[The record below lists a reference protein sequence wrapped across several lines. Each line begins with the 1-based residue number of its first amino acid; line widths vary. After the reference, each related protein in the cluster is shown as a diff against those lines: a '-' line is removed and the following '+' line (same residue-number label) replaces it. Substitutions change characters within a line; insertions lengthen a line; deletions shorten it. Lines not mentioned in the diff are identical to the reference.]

1 MSAFA
6 LAKRLVATAFVLIGG
21 IAIVIWLWPEEIL
34 DRHLSRISVELILK
48 AAGAVVAALTSLAVV
63 WSFWSDGP
71 GR

>member
-21 IAIVIWLWPEEIL
+21 VAIVIWLWPEEIV
-34 DRHLSRISVELILK
+34 DRHLSAISVELILK
-48 AAGAVVAALTSLAVV
+48 AMGAVVAALTSLAVV

>member
-6 LAKRLVATAFVLIGG
+6 LVKRIVATAFVLVGG
-21 IAIVIWLWPEEIL
+21 VAIVIWLWPEEIV
-34 DRHLSRISVELILK
+34 DRQISRISVELILK
-48 AAGAVVAALTSLAVV
+48 AVGAVVAALTSLAVV